1 MTWLKIDDKLT
12 THPKWIPID
21 AFAESLW
28 LHAAVW
34 CASHNNDGVIPEYS
48 LNLHATKVPASRLL
62 ATVAQLVKQ
71 GLWRRRPKSRGGG
84 WDIVNWL
91 EYQPSKQQVRDRAE
105 QDEAKQLRKML
116 HDWLHKSPIGKRVK
130 ALIDARDGL
139 WCRYCTEEVRIT
151 PGDRRSPHRK
161 VYDLLDPAS
170 VWDRSGTAL
179 PSEEIQRIAGLWVI
193 SCGWCNSLKQSRTPD
208 EAGMTVHPAPGHRGD
223 LRISVAN
230 GSRAVRGYGPG
241 LVGTDLAGPDRG
253 GTGGEAEAGSGAA
266 HPRGTSVGASRRVD
280 L

>member
-28 LHAAVW
+28 FHASVW
-34 CASHNNDGVIPEYS
+34 CAAHNNDGIIPDVS
-48 LNLHATKVPASRLL
+48 LSLHATKVPPARLTG
-62 ATVAQLVKQ
+62 TVAQLVKQ
-71 GLWRRRPKSRGGG
+71 KLWRRLPKKQGGG
-84 WDIVNWL
+84 WEIVNWL
-91 EYQPSKQQVRDRAE
+91 EYQPSKQQVKDRAE
-105 QDEAKQLRKML
+105 ADEAKVLRKQL

-130 ALIDARDGL
+130 QLIDARDGL
-139 WCRYCTEEVRIT
+139 WCRYCCEEVRVT

-161 VYDLLDPAS
+161 VYDLIDPATT
-170 VWDRSGTAL
+170 WDRSGTAL
-179 PSEEIQRIAGLWVI
+179 SSDEIARIAAQWVV

-230 GSRAVRGYGPG
+230 GSRAVRGYGTGLAGSDLTGPDRDGTDGAAASRPGPG
-241 LVGTDLAGPDRG
+241 LVG
-253 GTGGEAEAGSGAA
+253 
-266 HPRGTSVGASRRVD
+266 GTSSSERRVD